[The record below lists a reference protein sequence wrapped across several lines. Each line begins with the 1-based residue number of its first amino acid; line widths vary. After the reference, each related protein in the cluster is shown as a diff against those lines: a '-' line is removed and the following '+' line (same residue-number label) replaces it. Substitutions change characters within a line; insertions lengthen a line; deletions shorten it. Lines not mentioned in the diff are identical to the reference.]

1 MFELVQ
7 RLILAGVP
15 FIAIVWLGLYVEQRW
30 IGLPR
35 QN

>member
-1 MFELVQ
+1 MLELVE

-15 FIAIVWLGLYVEQRW
+15 FNTVVWLGLYIERRW

>member
-1 MFELVQ
+1 MLELVE

-15 FIAIVWLGLYVEQRW
+15 FITVVWLGLYIEQRW
-30 IGLPR
+30 IGLPK